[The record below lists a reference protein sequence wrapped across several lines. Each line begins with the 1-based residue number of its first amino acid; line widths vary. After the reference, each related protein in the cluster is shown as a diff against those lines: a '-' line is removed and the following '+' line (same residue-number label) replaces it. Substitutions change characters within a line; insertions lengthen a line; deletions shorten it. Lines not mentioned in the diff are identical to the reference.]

1 MLITP
6 LIGIAVMGK
15 VLAENENITTKERTR
30 GIIANNLD
38 GVIQLV
44 ERKIESM
51 RDQLLNDTQLDS
63 LDPEKLEK
71 IQSRNPLA
79 EEVFAFSS
87 DGKLEWPTDNNAIT
101 FYFKYSKVILDKQ
114 FIFENSKGFFKIPGS
129 NIQNDNTENNEPSA
143 LEAKTTQSIS
153 NLPDWGWH
161 PWFDGPGLRLIFW
174 QKTSNNEII
183 GVILSRARVLSDLVA
198 ILPEDKNSSSA
209 SQAKTP
215 PFHYALING
224 MEQPIYQWGEKKE
237 NTNDPPFFS
246 RNLPG
251 PLSNWEIACFCPEE
265 YFQSSGR
272 LWFYNTTAIII
283 SLAVF
288 FIAIAAILFREMR
301 KTVKEASQRVN
312 FVSQVSHELK
322 TPLTNIR
329 MYAELLEESI
339 SEEDQRLSGF
349 ANIISEESRR
359 LTRLIANIL
368 TFSRK
373 QRNKLILKPEMHN
386 PDEIIRKVVG
396 NHKPSLKQL
405 DITPTLKLNA
415 NIEFELDQDK
425 FEQIIGNLINNV
437 EKYAPGGKTIEIAS
451 RTINGKLEVT
461 VADNGPGIPNS
472 YREKVF
478 QPFYRIS
485 DKASDG
491 TAGTGIGLSI
501 ARDLARLHEG
511 DLTIVDSPNGAK
523 FRLLI

>member
-6 LIGIAVMGK
+6 LIGIAVLGK
-15 VLAENENITTKERTR
+15 VLAENENITSKERTR
-30 GIIANNLD
+30 GIIANNID
-38 GVIQLV
+38 GITQQI

-51 RDQLLNDTQLDS
+51 RDQLLKDTQLEN
-63 LDPEKLEK
+63 LDQEKLENILK
-71 IQSRNPLA
+71 QNPLV

-87 DGKLEWPTDNNAIT
+87 DGKLEWPTGNEVIT

-114 FIFENSKGFFKIPGS
+114 FIFENSDNYFKLPSSVTTTGS
-129 NIQNDNTENNEPSA
+129 ENID
-143 LEAKTTQSIS
+143 QSVSQAEIEDTIS
-153 NLPDWGWH
+153 KLPDWGWH

-174 QKTSNNEII
+174 QKTHNNEII
-183 GVILSRARVLSDLVA
+183 GIILNRAKVLSDIISV
-198 ILPEDKNSSSA
+198 LPENKISSEA
-209 SQAKTP
+209 SNAKKP
-215 PFHYALING
+215 PFKYTLING
-224 MEQPIYQWGEKKE
+224 MEQAIYQWGKKKVDT
-237 NTNDPPFFS
+237 NTSPFYS
-246 RNLPG
+246 RNLPS
-251 PLSNWEIACFCPEE
+251 PLSNWKIACFCPDE

-272 LWFYNTTAIII
+272 LWFYNTAAIII
-283 SLAVF
+283 SLSVF
-288 FIAIAAILFREMR
+288 FIAVAAILFREMR

-312 FVSQVSHELK
+312 FASQVSHELK

-349 ANIISEESRR
+349 AGIISEESRR

-373 QRNKLILKPEMHN
+373 QRNKLVLKAGTHN
-386 PDEIIRKVVG
+386 PDEIIRKVIA

-415 NIEFELDQDK
+415 NVEYELDQDK

-437 EKYAPGGKTIEIAS
+437 EKYAATGKKIEITS
-451 RTINGKLEVT
+451 KISHGKLEVT
-461 VADNGPGIPNS
+461 VADNGPGIAPCHW
-472 YREKVF
+472 EKIF

-501 ARDLARLHEG
+501 ARDLTRLHDG
-511 DLTIVDSPNGAK
+511 DLTIVDSTNGAK
-523 FRLLI
+523 FRLII